1 MNPDILWAEV
11 PGYAGRYII
20 NPYGSIR
27 HVYASCIRDMFPSVK
42 DGNIVI
48 RLSDGRG
55 RRKEHKVSKLVAAAF
70 KPQPKHGTVLFH
82 VNGMK
87 GDNYIG
93 NLEWIDRKALGK
105 KTGAASR
112 KRAVVKMD
120 TDGEI
125 HAYYSSAR
133 AAGRENHMSYQTV
146 LDYCNRKLKKKTTAP
161 DGFVYRWEDEV
172 DTENEKA
179 SSRTRQKRSKP

>member
-1 MNPDILWAEV
+1 
-11 PGYAGRYII
+11 
-20 NPYGSIR
+20 
-27 HVYASCIRDMFPSVK
+27 MFPSIK

-55 RRKEHKVSKLVAAAF
+55 KRKEHKVSKLVAAAF
-70 KPQPKHGTVLFH
+70 KPQPKPSMILYH

-87 GDNYIG
+87 RDNYVG
-93 NLEWIDRKALGK
+93 NLEWTDRRTLGK

-112 KRAVVKMD
+112 KRAVVKV
-120 TDGEI
+120 DGEI
-125 HAYYSSAR
+125 QAYYSSAR

-146 LDYCNRKLKKKTTAP
+146 LDYCNGKVKRQTVAP

-172 DTENEKA
+172 DTDNEKA
-179 SSRTRQKRSKP
+179 PSRTRQKRSKP